1 MPQRTAGS
9 PAIRHL
15 VKTAYQAPSRQL
27 VPPIKGPMMLAYL
40 MLEA

>member
-9 PAIRHL
+9 PTIRYL
-15 VKTAYQAPSRQL
+15 VKTAEQAPSRQP
-27 VPPIKGPMMLAYL
+27 VPPIKGPMKLAYL

>member
-9 PAIRHL
+9 PTIRYL
-15 VKTAYQAPSRQL
+15 VKAHQAPSRQ
-27 VPPIKGPMMLAYL
+27 PISPIKGPMMLAYL

>member
-9 PAIRHL
+9 PTIRYL
-15 VKTAYQAPSRQL
+15 VKTAHQTPSRQPI
-27 VPPIKGPMMLAYL
+27 PPIKDPMMPAYL